1 MHLTN
6 EMAKTHAITSHK
18 QRQLITLPKLE
29 SFHEQGYLPITTGM
43 ALQISSQIINHVNF
57 N

>member
-1 MHLTN
+1 MHLMN
-6 EMAKTHAITSHK
+6 ELAKTHAITSHK
-18 QRQLITLPKLE
+18 QCQLITLSKLE
-29 SFHEQGYLPITTGM
+29 SFHEQGYLPITNGM